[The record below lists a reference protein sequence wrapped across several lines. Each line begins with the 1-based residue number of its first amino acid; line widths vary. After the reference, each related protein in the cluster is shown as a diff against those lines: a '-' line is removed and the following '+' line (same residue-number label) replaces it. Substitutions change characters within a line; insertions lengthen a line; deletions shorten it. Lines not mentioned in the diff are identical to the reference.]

1 VRKLRKRQASHRGIL
16 RVQFNL
22 RGLLMRTEGMM
33 RHVVVGGDAEAVAV
47 VVVAS
52 LGELR
57 VSWSKA
63 RAKARAEAEAV
74 LRIRAEA
81 RIQDRH
87 LQPQAE
93 AVRPDR

>member
-1 VRKLRKRQASHRGIL
+1 MSLEEIL
-16 RVQFNL
+16 RVQFIL
-22 RGLLMRTEGMM
+22 RRLLMRTEGM

>member
-1 VRKLRKRQASHRGIL
+1 MSLEEIL
-16 RVQFNL
+16 RAHFIL
-22 RGLLMRTEGMM
+22 RRLLMRTEGM
-33 RHVVVGGDAEAVAV
+33 RHVVV
-47 VVVAS
+47 AS
-52 LGELR
+52 PGELR

-81 RIQDRH
+81 RIQDQH

-93 AVRPDR
+93 AVRPER

>member
-1 VRKLRKRQASHRGIL
+1 MQFILKGLR
-16 RVQFNL
+16 
-22 RGLLMRTEGMM
+22 MRTEGMM
-33 RHVVVGGDAEAVAV
+33 RRVVVGADAEAGAVAV
-47 VVVAS
+47 GAS
-52 LGELR
+52 LAELR

-74 LRIRAEA
+74 PRIRAEA

-87 LQPQAE
+87 LQPPAE